1 MILHPRVDGAG
12 AVDLFGEDKA
22 GQLVGHRDA
31 AHAEPERRR
40 ALDLIREAVGRA
52 DDEGHVSRAAVCAVG
67 EELRQ
72 LLGGDLFSLDAQGD
86 DGRAPADAAED
97 GSALFVQRLF
107 HHGVGGVLLFD
118 FFFRQLDDAE
128 RRKRRQTLLVFGH
141 ALGEVFRVELAD
153 ADQVDVLHGYLLL
166 PRAPKAPPLGEL
178 AGASPPERARPLTAN
193 PRHSDS
199 IALTK
204 SLPIAAQRL
213 FRAGLAL
220 SVTFGDTSPKGRGF
234 GRPVHFLLDD

>member
-1 MILHPRVDGAG
+1 MICSVR
-12 AVDLFGEDKA
+12 DKA

-40 ALDLIREAVGRA
+40 ALDLVREAMGRA
-52 DDEGHVSRAAVCAVG
+52 DDEGHVSRAAICAVG
-67 EELRQ
+67 EELGQ
-72 LLGGDLFSLDAQGD
+72 FLGGDLFSLDAQGD

-141 ALGEVFRVELAD
+141 ALGEVFRVELATQIRSIFCMVIFSFL
-153 ADQVDVLHGYLLL
+153 ALHRLFPAG
-166 PRAPKAPPLGEL
+166 RALSGASRQLSHEGEPL
-178 AGASPPERARPLTAN
+178 AGRVTFHWTPEVRYGA
-193 PRHSDS
+193 
-199 IALTK
+199 K
-204 SLPIAAQRL
+204 
-213 FRAGLAL
+213 RAGLATEGSSFETTHLVKL
-220 SVTFGDTSPKGRGF
+220 S
-234 GRPVHFLLDD
+234 LA